1 MKIKVSDLI
10 AKFLKKKNINHVF
23 VFTGGAA
30 LHLIDSAKKFKINT
44 IPLLHEQSC
53 AMAAD
58 AYSRVSKNIG
68 ATLSTSGPGATNL
81 VTGVCGAYFDSVPV
95 IYITGQVATFRSKG
109 NLKVRQIGFQET
121 DCVSIFK
128 NITKYCVK
136 LKKASDILF
145 ELEKAYHIANSGRKG
160 PVLLDIPDNLQR
172 AIVDYTKLKKF
183 KVINR
188 KKNISKN
195 QIERFKKLILNSKRP
210 ILILGWGIHLSN
222 TYNECK
228 KFIKKFNIPYVKTWA
243 VSHFINKKNNPYN
256 LGTWGTHGK
265 RYSNFAVQNSDLII
279 SLGSRLDTKATGTPP
294 SSFARKAKKIMIDI
308 DVNEIIKFKNKFSI
322 DLSIPT
328 DLKIFF
334 NKINKLKFKYNNK
347 KIQEWK
353 NQILNWK
360 KKYPLNYNKS
370 FLKNDIN
377 PYNFFKILSEHVNK
391 NSIIISDT
399 GCTIAWL
406 CQTFNFKDKQL
417 LIHDFNNTA
426 MGWALPAGI
435 ATKLLMK
442 NREVIIVTG
451 DGSLSLNFQE
461 LSNFKNNN
469 LNVKIFLLDNGG
481 HSMIRQTQDTWL
493 KSKYIA
499 SSTSKDLPKIDFNFH
514 ASKFGFKTFNLT
526 SNYHINE
533 KIKNILKFKERTFCT
548 IKINE
553 KFGVEPQVLFGKP
566 NEEMSPLLDQEILK
580 KEMIV

>member
-10 AKFLKKKNINHVF
+10 AKFLKKKKINHVF

-30 LHLIDSAKKFKINT
+30 LHLIDSAKKQKINT

-58 AYSRVSKNIG
+58 AYSRVTQNIG

-109 NLKVRQIGFQET
+109 KLKVRQIGFQET
-121 DCVSIFK
+121 DCVSLFK
-128 NITKYCVK
+128 SVTKYCVK
-136 LKKASDILF
+136 LKKSSDILY

-172 AIVDYTKLKKF
+172 EIIDDTKIRRY
-183 KVINR
+183 VIRNN

-210 ILILGWGIHLSN
+210 ILILGWGMHLSN
-222 TYNECK
+222 TYIECK

-243 VSHFINKKNNPYN
+243 VSHFVNKKNNPYN

-294 SSFARKAKKIMIDI
+294 SSFARSAKKIMIDI
-308 DVNEIIKFKNKFSI
+308 DINEIKKFKNKFKI
-322 DLSIPT
+322 DLPIST
-328 DLKIFF
+328 DLKTFF
-334 NKINKLKFKYNNK
+334 KKINKLKIKFSD
-347 KIQEWK
+347 K
-353 NQILNWK
+353 NINRWK
-360 KKYPLNYNKS
+360 KKILYWKDKYPLDYKKS
-370 FLKNDIN
+370 FSKNDIN
-377 PYNFFKILSEHVNK
+377 PYNFFKVLSK
-391 NSIIISDT
+391 CTRSDSIIISDT

-406 CQTFNFKDKQL
+406 CQTFNFKENQL
-417 LIHDFNNTA
+417 LLHDFNNTA

-442 NREVIIVTG
+442 NRDVIIVTG

-493 KSKYIA
+493 KSKHIA
-499 SSTSKDLPKIDFNFH
+499 SSTSKDLPKINFNFH
-514 ASKFGFKTFNLT
+514 ALKFGFKTFKLT
-526 SNYHINE
+526 NDIHMSK
-533 KIKNILKFKERTFCT
+533 KIKKILNLKERTFCT
-548 IKINE
+548 IKIDE
-553 KFGVEPQVLFGKP
+553 RFGVEPQVLFGKP
-566 NEEMSPLLDQEILK
+566 NEEMSPLLDERVLK
-580 KEMIV
+580 KEMLN

>member
-10 AKFLKKKNINHVF
+10 AKFLKKKKINHVF

-30 LHLIDSAKKFKINT
+30 LHLIDSAKKYKINT

-58 AYSRVSKNIG
+58 AYSRVSQNVG

-109 NLKVRQIGFQET
+109 KLKVRQIGFQET
-121 DCVSIFK
+121 DCVSLFK
-128 NITKYCVK
+128 SVTKYCTK
-136 LKKASDILF
+136 LKKSSDILY
-145 ELEKAYHIANSGRKG
+145 ELEKAYYLANSGRKG

-172 AIVDYTKLKKF
+172 EIVDDKK
-183 KVINR
+183 I
-188 KKNISKN
+188 KKYKIKNSKKIISKN
-195 QIERFKKLILNSKRP
+195 QIEKFKKLILNAKRP

-222 TYNECK
+222 TYSDCK
-228 KFIKKFNIPYVKTWA
+228 KFIKKYNIPYVKTWA
-243 VSHFINKKNNPYN
+243 VSHFVNKKNNLYN

-294 SSFARKAKKIMIDI
+294 SSFARNAKKIMIDI
-308 DVNEIIKFKNKFSI
+308 DKSEITKFKNKFKI
-322 DLSIPT
+322 DLSMSV

-334 NKINKLKFKYNNK
+334 EKINKLKIKFSNKNIFQWKK
-347 KIQEWK
+347 KILYWK
-353 NQILNWK
+353 D
-360 KKYPLNYNKS
+360 KYPLNYNKS
-370 FLKNDIN
+370 FSKNDIN
-377 PYNFFKILSEHVNK
+377 PYYFFKVLSK
-391 NSIIISDT
+391 SMKDNSIIVSDT

-406 CQTFNFKDKQL
+406 CQTFNFKENQL
-417 LIHDFNNTA
+417 LLHDFNNTA

-442 NREVIIVTG
+442 NKDVIIVTG

-514 ASKFGFKTFNLT
+514 ASRFGFKTFNLT
-526 SNYHINE
+526 NNLHLNKKIN
-533 KIKNILKFKERTFCT
+533 NILKLKERAFCT
-548 IKINE
+548 IKIDE

-566 NEEMSPLLDQEILK
+566 NEEMSPLLDQDILK
-580 KEMIV
+580 KEMLI